1 MSPTKED
8 IYLWIKKR
16 KEGYLY
22 HSSPGPCN
30 PLPVYTRSFLQKNSF
45 VQPWSWALGAVSV
58 FTPQDALIALGD
70 QPTNLNA
77 LRSAFPVL
85 YAGYNTDKTSE
96 RKKKTVKLG
105 PSYRVLTAQVR
116 QRKPSGNC
124 CVQARES
131 SFTNSFSDSC
141 FVLKLPSHENMLFV
155 AYSSNPFPLPS
166 DFHVVTGSF
175 SWSWELHEAPWF
187 RRASQSL
194 GKGWHKKVMKL
205 CIQIPELPAPNLSL
219 SY

>member
-1 MSPTKED
+1 MNKKKEKSFIYTTPRPGHVIPCLSTLSPF
-8 IYLWIKKR
+8 YR
-16 KEGYLY
+16 KPAL
-22 HSSPGPCN
+22 
-30 PLPVYTRSFLQKNSF
+30 

-77 LRSAFPVL
+77 LRSALPVL

-96 RKKKTVKLG
+96 RKKKPVKLG

-131 SFTNSFSDSC
+131 SFTNSFFDSC

>member
-1 MSPTKED
+1 MTPGKEV
-8 IYLWIKKR
+8 YLWIKKR

-30 PLPVYTRSFLQKNSF
+30 PLPVYTRSFLQKTSF
-45 VQPWSWALGAVSV
+45 GPALKLGTGCCEC
-58 FTPQDALIALGD
+58 FYTPGCPDCTWGPTD
-70 QPTNLNA
+70 QPE
-77 LRSAFPVL
+77 RSALCSSCPL
-85 YAGYNTDKTSE
+85 DNTDKTSE

-105 PSYRVLTAQVR
+105 PSYHVLTAQVR

-131 SFTNSFSDSC
+131 SFTNSFFDSC
-141 FVLKLPSHENMLFV
+141 FVLKLPSHENALFV